1 VKQNYH
7 VIEGKGK
14 SAERALAAFCKAHGQ
29 MLLPLVELIEQA
41 RLTVSTVLDEVS
53 QQTIDMILQLSAE
66 QIAGPRTPG
75 RWSGEVR
82 WHGSQAG
89 RVSLEDRQVSVR
101 RPRLRRKGKQRGG
114 EVEIPAYQAL
124 QRNPAMGGR
133 MFGAL
138 LRGVSTRQYREVL
151 PRMAESVGISKSA
164 VSERAIE
171 ASAAQLSEL
180 LVIYIDGMQFSAQ
193 HVISA
198 VGVDFQGDKHVLG
211 LQLGAKEN
219 AAAVKSLLVHLRE
232 HGLDTGKRYLFV
244 IDGAKALR
252 AAIDEV
258 FGTGQAVQRCRTHK
272 IRNVLEE
279 LPKEQ
284 HAQVRSL
291 MRAAY
296 KLERAEEGLLKM
308 EKMASWLEQEY
319 PTAAASLR
327 EGVEETFTI
336 NRLGLPPS
344 LHRCLGTSNL
354 IESPQSG
361 VRKRT
366 GNVSR
371 WRDGEMVLRW
381 VAGAYLLTGKSFRKV
396 AGYENLWTLAAA
408 LGRQKNPLPYRR
420 SSRNMHHQPPLQP
433 STVSRTPSN
442 FFWMFC
448 HLSRLRS
455 MSYSPLLSFRSSITV
470 PGSAHLLIPPFG
482 IGVPH

>member
-1 VKQNYH
+1 MKENYH

-14 SAERALAAFCKAHGQ
+14 SAERALAAFCKANGQ

-41 RLTVSTVLDEVS
+41 RLTVGTVLEEVS
-53 QQTIDMILQLSAE
+53 QQTIEIILQLSAE

-75 RWSGEVR
+75 KASGEIR

-89 RVSLEDRQVSVR
+89 RVSLEDRQVKVQ
-101 RPRLRRKGKQRGG
+101 RPRLRRKGKPRGG

-124 QRNPAMGGR
+124 QKNPAMGER

-151 PRMAESVGISKSA
+151 PRMAESVGISKSV

-171 ASAAQLSEL
+171 ASAAQLAALLERRWDATEL
-180 LVIYIDGMQFSAQ
+180 LVIYIDGMQFRAQ

-211 LQLGAKEN
+211 LQLGATEN
-219 AAAVKSLLVHLRE
+219 AAAVKALLVHLRE

-258 FGTGQAVQRCRTHK
+258 FGTEQAVQRCRTHK

-279 LPKEQ
+279 LPQEQ

-296 KLERAEEGLLKM
+296 KLERAEEGLAKM
-308 EKMASWLEQEY
+308 EKMASWLEREY

-327 EGVEETFTI
+327 EGVEEMFTI

-344 LHRCLGTSNL
+344 LHRCLGTTNL

-371 WRDGEMVLRW
+371 WRNGEMVLRW
-381 VAGAYLLTGKSFRKV
+381 VAGAYLLTEKHFHKID
-396 AGYENLWTLAAA
+396 GYENLWTLAAA
-408 LGRQKNPLPYRR
+408 LGRQKKSVTLEEN
-420 SSRNMHHQPPLQP
+420 
-433 STVSRTPSN
+433 V
-442 FFWMFC
+442 
-448 HLSRLRS
+448 
-455 MSYSPLLSFRSSITV
+455 
-470 PGSAHLLIPPFG
+470 A
-482 IGVPH
+482 